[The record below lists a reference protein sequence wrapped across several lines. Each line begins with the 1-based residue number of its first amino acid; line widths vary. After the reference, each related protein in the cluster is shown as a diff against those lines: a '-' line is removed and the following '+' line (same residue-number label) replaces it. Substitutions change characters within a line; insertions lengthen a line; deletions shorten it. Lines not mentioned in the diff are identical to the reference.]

1 MFDIIMLERI
11 LKNEKVTINLTDH
24 LISLKKST
32 DSKLSLIMF
41 TNIFIMWSII
51 KLDRLRASQI
61 KELREELEKIKKG
74 D

>member
-24 LISLKKST
+24 LIYLKKST

-61 KELREELEKIKKG
+61 KELREELEEIKKG

>member
-11 LKNEKVTINLTDH
+11 LKNEKVTID
-24 LISLKKST
+24 LIDQLIFLKRST
-32 DSKLSLIMF
+32 DSKLSLIML

-61 KELREELEKIKKG
+61 KELREELEETKKG

>member
-24 LISLKKST
+24 LICLKKST

-41 TNIFIMWSII
+41 TNIFIMWSVI

-61 KELREELEKIKKG
+61 KDLREELEKIKKG

>member
-24 LISLKKST
+24 LICLKKST

-41 TNIFIMWSII
+41 TNIFIMWSVI

-61 KELREELEKIKKG
+61 KELREELEEIKKG

>member
-24 LISLKKST
+24 LICLKKST

-41 TNIFIMWSII
+41 TNIFIMWSIM

-61 KELREELEKIKKG
+61 KELREELEEIKKG

>member
-24 LISLKKST
+24 LICLKKST

-61 KELREELEKIKKG
+61 KELREELEEIKKG